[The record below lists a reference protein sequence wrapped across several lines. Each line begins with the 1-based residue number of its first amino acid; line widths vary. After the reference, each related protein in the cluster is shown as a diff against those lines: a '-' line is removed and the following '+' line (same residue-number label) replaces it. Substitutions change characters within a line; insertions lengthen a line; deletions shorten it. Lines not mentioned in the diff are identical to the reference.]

1 MKKLLVVASFAAVA
15 AYPAAACD
23 WTRAASANDPVVVA
37 ATANDPVVATTEQT
51 PQGAPTSPEARSVA
65 VAESARKPIGAQAAV
80 VLITDRH

>member
-23 WTRAASANDPVVVA
+23 WTRAASASDPVVVA
-37 ATANDPVVATTEQT
+37 ATTAEQAPQAAPVSSE
-51 PQGAPTSPEARSVA
+51 SRSAA
-65 VAESARKPIGAQAAV
+65 VDASARKLVDESVPV